1 MIFPAL
7 RSAIQRCTGESVQ
20 QVFASTSQ
28 IAVEMAD
35 LSNEVAADIIK
46 SHDWRALTKVAQVV
60 GDGGFAYP
68 LPADYDRMVLGS
80 DVDDAASWFWGY
92 DHFDSVNE
100 WMRFRSGTYSIVS
113 PGGWIILGG
122 ELQFYPAPNGTA
134 QYPYISNQYARA
146 ENGTPMAAF
155 MSDGDSF
162 VLDDRLL
169 TLGLIWKWK
178 AQKGYDYTEAM
189 ADYEKALAQSQARDK
204 GARVLRTPRR
214 HGVPGAKLT
223 YSGRPIG

>member
-1 MIFPAL
+1 MILPAI
-7 RSAIQRCTGESVQ
+7 RSAILRCTGENVP

-35 LSNEVAADIIK
+35 LANEVATDIMK

-60 GDGGFAYP
+60 GDGGLTYP
-68 LPADYDRMVLGS
+68 LPADFDRMVLGS
-80 DVDDAASWFWGY
+80 DIDDAASWFWGY
-92 DHFDSVNE
+92 DSFDSVNE

-134 QYPYISNQYARA
+134 QYPYISNQFARGA
-146 ENGTPMAAF
+146 GGAPAAAF
-155 MSDGDSF
+155 VSDSDTF

-169 TLGLIWKWK
+169 TLGLIWRWNE
-178 AQKGYDYTEAM
+178 QKGQEYSE
-189 ADYEKALAQSQARDK
+189 ALATYETALSQAQSRDK

-214 HGVPGAKLT
+214 HGVPGAKLA
-223 YSGRPIG
+223 YAGRPIG